1 MASHI
6 PKGNKK
12 QCITHPAF
20 CGDFFM
26 QRKEKMMIK
35 RLKKK
40 GRQAIA
46 FMLSLLTIISTVAA
60 SSTNIT
66 WKARV
71 EWIQNVRRVTAE
83 FVTAIYKYLHTDPYD
98 VYELYKNLEI
108 VQEKKCL
115 LILYFG
121 PDDVDIGKAR
131 AQDICDKNTNN
142 AKNEMVVDLINS
154 VFNQLR
160 AYFQNESLREQYH
173 SNVIKCMKCK
183 NSKQSECMYGESE
196 ADCIKYKNEQLNFE
210 NECIKTRE
218 RLFDDVELLIEAMRI
233 YLKLEWKYTKNRK
246 K

>member
-1 MASHI
+1 MNATIIAALIAALTSIISSILTGYSIHI
-6 PKGNKK
+6 TKKGNKEN
-12 QCITHPAF
+12 IESN
-20 CGDFFM
+20 
-26 QRKEKMMIK
+26 KEISSKVQ
-35 RLKKK
+35 
-40 GRQAIA
+40 QAEDLRTEIQIDA
-46 FMLSLLTIISTVAA
+46 
-60 SSTNIT
+60 NIT

-183 NSKQSECMYGESE
+183 NSKQSECMYGKSE